1 MKICTKAKESVQ
13 EFAWWT
19 DLPLPVRVS
28 VVISGQ
34 IFMLI
39 FVILG
44 NCITFAMNSVT
55 TAVVLEGLYRKGV
68 IEIIIKTNI
77 YEETIIQFLEGAI
90 PVPGS
95 APFPAH
101 AGSRG

>member
-39 FVILG
+39 SAISG
-44 NCITFAMNSVT
+44 NCITFVHEFCHHS
-55 TAVVLEGLYRKGV
+55 GGV
-68 IEIIIKTNI
+68 GRTLPKRC
-77 YEETIIQFLEGAI
+77 Y
-90 PVPGS
+90 
-95 APFPAH
+95 
-101 AGSRG
+101 

>member
-19 DLPLPVRVS
+19 DLPLSVRVS
-28 VVISGQ
+28 VVICGQ
-34 IFMLI
+34 IFILI
-39 FVILG
+39 FVISE

-68 IEIIIKTNI
+68 IEIIF
-77 YEETIIQFLEGAI
+77 YIQTSQL
-90 PVPGS
+90 
-95 APFPAH
+95 
-101 AGSRG
+101 

>member
-19 DLPLPVRVS
+19 DLPLSVRVS
-28 VVISGQ
+28 VVICGQ

-39 FVILG
+39 FVISG

-55 TAVVLEGLYRKGV
+55 TAVV
-68 IEIIIKTNI
+68 
-77 YEETIIQFLEGAI
+77 
-90 PVPGS
+90 
-95 APFPAH
+95 
-101 AGSRG
+101 